1 MNMLK
6 NFWNHRIGTAESP
19 EITIVSPTENYYLL
33 GGGGESLHI
42 LIISFHCRGGSVLY
56 LEMQMEAVCN
66 FFGR

>member
-33 GGGGESLHI
+33 GGGGEITAHI
-42 LIISFHCRGGSVLY
+42 DYIFPLQGWKRIILGNADGSCL
-56 LEMQMEAVCN
+56 
-66 FFGR
+66 